1 MAVALA
7 NHFLFKTIHQKDTQK
22 PKTDDQMQTVSTAAV
37 IKPIPL
43 GTITPC
49 LGCSLVHNAVQLN

>member
-7 NHFLFKTIHQKDTQK
+7 NHFLFRTMYQKDTQK

-37 IKPIPL
+37 ISNPSLWGQLLSPL
-43 GTITPC
+43 G
-49 LGCSLVHNAVQLN
+49 AR

>member
-37 IKPIPL
+37 SNP
-43 GTITPC
+43 
-49 LGCSLVHNAVQLN
+49 SLWGQLLPAWVAR